1 MEPIGPPESLH
12 LRAAEGWLGLGDFES
27 AIEELERISADF
39 QTHPDVLATR
49 YCVSAARK
57 DWGGCVEI
65 GQRLVEQEPNQ
76 SFGWINRSYAI
87 RRAPGGS
94 VQSAYDALSPAV
106 ERLADLEQ
114 VTFNL
119 ACYACQLGRLEEA
132 SEWLAKAFAAA
143 AHSGRLKLRQQEAL
157 ADADLQPLWNEIRTA
172 LNREP
177 TD

>member
-1 MEPIGPPESLH
+1 MESLGPPDSVH
-12 LRAAEGWLGLGDFES
+12 LRAAEGWLGLGDHES
-27 AIEELERISADF
+27 ASQELESISAEF
-39 QTHPDVLATR
+39 QIHPEVLATR

-57 DWGGCVEI
+57 DWGACVEV

-94 VQSAYDALSPAV
+94 VQSAYDALLPAA
-106 ERLADLEQ
+106 ERCEDLEQ
-114 VTFNL
+114 VSFNL

-132 SEWLAKAFAAA
+132 REWLAKAFDAA
-143 AHSGRLKLRQQEAL
+143 AHRGRLKRREQEAL
-157 ADADLQPLWNEIRTA
+157 ADADLQPLWNEIRNA
-172 LNREP
+172 RNREP